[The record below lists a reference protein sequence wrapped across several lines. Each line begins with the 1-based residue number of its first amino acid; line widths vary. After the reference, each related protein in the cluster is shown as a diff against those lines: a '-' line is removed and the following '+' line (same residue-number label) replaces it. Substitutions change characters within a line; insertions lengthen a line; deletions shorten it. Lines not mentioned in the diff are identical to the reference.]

1 MTLYNWLY
9 VSISTFSLI
18 VSLSVAYLA
27 YFQSAKPKLLV
38 GSNLIVFNSFVNT
51 ISGMVWGGITF
62 VLPVTFYNWSPRGGS
77 IYQVRLVIGQ
87 ENNPQEYFD
96 LAWTSFTKFI
106 DGLTWEDEDVAQ
118 PIAVPGKDSVSKFIR
133 FDWSPL
139 TKEKLHLKQGQ
150 YELILFVWLSNSDK
164 PEICEKFSF
173 SLTEEIYQEF
183 QKTVANDESLGI
195 WISIDNSRRI
205 NNVMT
210 KAGIEREYGN

>member
-9 VSISTFSLI
+9 LSISTFSLI

-27 YFQSAKPKLLV
+27 YFQSAKPKVLV

-51 ISGMVWGGITF
+51 ISGRIWGGITF

-118 PIAVPGKDSVSKFIR
+118 SIAIPGRDSISKFIR

-139 TKEKLHLKQGQ
+139 TKEKLNLKKGQ

-173 SLTEEIYQEF
+173 SITEEIYQEF
-183 QKTVANDESLGI
+183 QKTVANDDSLGI

-210 KAGIEREYGN
+210 KSGITREYGN

>member
-1 MTLYNWLY
+1 
-9 VSISTFSLI
+9 
-18 VSLSVAYLA
+18 
-27 YFQSAKPKLLV
+27 
-38 GSNLIVFNSFVNT
+38 
-51 ISGMVWGGITF
+51 MVWGGTTF

-96 LAWTSFTKFI
+96 LAWTSFTRFI

-118 PIAVPGKDSVSKFIR
+118 PIAIAGKDSVSKFIR

-139 TKEKLHLKQGQ
+139 TKEKLNLKQGQ
-150 YELILFVWLSNSDK
+150 YELILYVWLSNSDK

-173 SLTEEIYQEF
+173 SFTEETYQEF
-183 QKTVANDESLGI
+183 QKTVANDDSLGI

-210 KAGIEREYGN
+210 KSGIEREYGN